1 MLKEYSLLDFQ
12 RRFNCNESCLQAIFE
27 ARWPR
32 GFICPH
38 CGHNDGYRLSKRRA
52 IQCVSCRRQTS
63 ITAGTL
69 FHKSKV
75 PLVNWFWLIFLMSQ
89 DKGGIS
95 TMRAAKLLNMH
106 YATVWFVMHKI
117 REAMANRLEGRTLS
131 GYVEIDEA
139 FFGGKARG
147 ERGTTA
153 GGKKRVCV
161 MVERLSAGAGDAA
174 LQVLPAGNAEA
185 YQNAVEACLE
195 PMTHVRADGIS
206 KNSVLHGRVARLNM
220 KPIPIK
226 QGDGPLANADRVTSL
241 VKRQLLG
248 TYHQYCSRG
257 HLQRFLNEYCYRFN
271 RRYQWYQLASRLI
284 IACALAAPVQY
295 AAIS

>member
-12 RRFNCNESCLQAIFE
+12 RRFNTEENCLQSIFE

-89 DKGGIS
+89 DKRGIS
-95 TMRAAKLLNMH
+95 TKRAAELLNMH
-106 YATVWFVMHKI
+106 YATVWFLMHKI
-117 REAMANRLEGRTLS
+117 REAMANRLEGLTLS

-139 FFGGKARG
+139 FFGGKATG
-147 ERGTTA
+147 ERGPTA

-161 MVERLSAGAGDAA
+161 MVERLKLGAGDAS
-174 LQVLPAGNAEA
+174 LQVLPDGNAES
-185 YQNAVEACLE
+185 YQNSVETRLE
-195 PMTHVRADGIS
+195 PMTHVRTDGLP
-206 KNSVLHGRVARLNM
+206 KNSVLHGRVGKLNM
-220 KPIPIK
+220 KAIPVK
-226 QGDGPLANADRVTSL
+226 EGDGPLKNADRVTSL

-248 TYHQYCSRG
+248 TYHQYCSG
-257 HLQRFLNEYCYRFN
+257 THLQRFLNEYCYRFN
-271 RRYQWYQLASRLI
+271 RRYRWYQLASRLI
-284 IACALAAPVQY
+284 LACALAAPVQH